1 MLDVESHR
9 VGRAR
14 NDTLERVDRIQMAAA
29 EAAPAARA
37 FRDILG
43 AELAR
48 DRGRTRRELGDGPTC
63 SMRVDRIQLAVAEAA
78 PAARAFRDI
87 LGAELARDRGRT
99 RRELGDGPT
108 CSSA

>member
-1 MLDVESHR
+1 MLE
-9 VGRAR
+9 
-14 NDTLERVDRIQMAAA
+14 
-29 EAAPAARA
+29 
-37 FRDILG
+37 
-43 AELAR
+43 
-48 DRGRTRRELGDGPTC
+48 
-63 SMRVDRIQLAVAEAA
+63 RVDRIQLAVAEAA